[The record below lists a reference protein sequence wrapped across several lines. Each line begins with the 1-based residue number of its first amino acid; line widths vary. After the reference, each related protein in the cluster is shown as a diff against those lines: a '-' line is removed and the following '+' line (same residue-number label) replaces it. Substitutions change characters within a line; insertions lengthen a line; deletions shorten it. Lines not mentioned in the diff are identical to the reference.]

1 MYDTHMSGLSGIVN
15 TVRGGLSATYV
26 PGGPPP
32 LPAVVISVILSCGH
46 DLALYAGKTPWFDRP
61 GGAHRMGMPVLPSTL
76 PLGLEHLRAQRL
88 VLPNLLQL
96 ITRLAYI
103 TPRDP
108 NSQPRLIDTEQIL
121 NDWDLQK
128 ITAAHYNLSQST
140 LEDSLKWQMH
150 TLIRLAGLSLCGF
163 FHLANGAPSYE
174 PLHQWYDESQ
184 VLQPDLFLG
193 TVYEEVTFWALFILC
208 ATTGHSEPH
217 HMRCLKR
224 LQVALEIPSWAGLTE
239 LLARYVYPSS
249 ILGNRAFA
257 LWTAISLSS
266 LSSESQGGVNEPTR
280 YVKGSRHPMNWVGA
294 NVTPIVEGK

>member
-15 TVRGGLSATYV
+15 AVRGGLSGAYI

-32 LPAVVISVILSCGH
+32 IPSVIRNVILSSGH
-46 DLALYAGKTPWFDRP
+46 DLALYASKTPFFDHP

-76 PLGLEHLRAQRL
+76 PLGFEELRAQRL
-88 VLPNLLQL
+88 ILPDLLNLLS
-96 ITRLAYI
+96 RLAYI

-108 NSQPRLIDTEQIL
+108 SSQPRLVDTEQTLI
-121 NDWDLQK
+121 DWELGK
-128 ITAAHYNLSQST
+128 VTAGQYNISQST

-150 TLIRLAGLSLCGF
+150 TFIRLAGLGLCGF

-174 PLHQWYDESQ
+174 PLHQWYDEAQ
-184 VLQPDLFLG
+184 ALTADLFLG
-193 TVYEEVTFWALFILC
+193 TVYEEVTFWALFVIC

-224 LQVALEIPSWAGLTE
+224 LQVALDIPSWAGLTE
-239 LLARYVYPSS
+239 LLSRYVYPSA

-266 LSSESQGGVNEPTR
+266 ISSESHGGVNEPTR
-280 YVKGSRHPMNWVGA
+280 YVKGSRHPMNWVGV
-294 NVTPIVEGK
+294 NVQPMVTGK